1 MPSLIVLSNHSTGNR
16 QGCCFHQHLIPKYS
30 SHKLPNDLH
39 LTKPMKR
46 QKYVEKIH
54 TDQLIANIYIK
65 IYLDYKIIND
75 PQTFSKKT
83 LRKQAARRLHK
94 EKRLESIAIK
104 AGIPKPLDDIS
115 RQQWTN
121 KNFMFHHQLTDG
133 LVSCYKLISHIMK
146 SKHINHPDYVAFL
159 PTKQQMKQRNN
170 VIATREATNES
181 SRTHYRTEE
190 EWYAWNAS
198 ARSF

>member
-1 MPSLIVLSNHSTGNR
+1 
-16 QGCCFHQHLIPKYS
+16 
-30 SHKLPNDLH
+30 
-39 LTKPMKR
+39 MKR

-54 TDQLIANIYIK
+54 TEWLNKSKKLNISPRTGCSFTTSYEH
-65 IYLDYKIIND
+65 YN
-75 PQTFSKKT
+75 KKT